1 MSSIDPHSMRAADSD
16 RDQVAERLREAAA
29 EGRIGLDELDERL
42 ERTYQA
48 RTYGD
53 LIPIT
58 ADLPDGQIAHTIGAS
73 PLAQQGGEALEI
85 REKMG
90 TVSRRGQW
98 LVPHKVIVSNPG
110 GATHLDF
117 REASFQSPRVEIE
130 VHLSWGSADF
140 VFPPGITAQ
149 LDLDT
154 SWMGHVTNKLDEV
167 GGADGMPH
175 VLITGECKGG
185 HLRARYG
192 RVRRRRK

>member
-1 MSSIDPHSMRAADSD
+1 MRAADSD

-29 EGRIGLDELDERL
+29 EGRIALDELDERL

-58 ADLPDGQIAHTIGAS
+58 ADLPDGQVAPAAGAAH
-73 PLAQQGGEALEI
+73 LARQGGEVLEL

-90 TVSRRGQW
+90 NIIRRGQW
-98 LVPHKVIVSNPG
+98 VVPHKIVLSNPG
-110 GATHLDF
+110 GATRLDF
-117 REASFQSPRVEIE
+117 REASFQSSQVEIE
-130 VHLSWGSADF
+130 VTLSWGSADLI
-140 VFPPGITAQ
+140 FPPGVTAQ

-154 SWMGHVTNKLDEV
+154 SWMGHVVNKLDEV

-175 VLITGECKGG
+175 VRITGECKGG
-185 HLRARYG
+185 YLRTRYG
-192 RVRRRRK
+192 RVRRRK